1 MAAVSKI
8 ENGVV
13 ELRTDVGSLYVCP
26 TQWQRLYLRW
36 TFRNFHS
43 LPLQILN
50 RRQKRL
56 IESLSRS
63 AIVTPTER
71 VPVSAIIGIVENMR
85 VLAPATAE
93 TAEPAKP
100 AKPAV
105 AEAKLAVLQGRAEDA
120 AVESGAP
127 ALVER
132 APRVRPGVPE
142 TVHSRTDIPS
152 GVAEKPAAK
161 IRSTGRSTKRSPWR
175 LVLAGMGMA
184 AILLLAFW
192 LVPLWRSPQLRI
204 VRAPLLPPQTRDEQ
218 KPKVS
223 ISSLATQKQDSE
235 HTPASPKPVPGLQAG
250 GRHEAKTAVSSAI
263 VAPSAVPVP
272 ISPTLPQIVE
282 APRLGF
288 IYPAAPNPNL
298 VGKVA
303 LKAVVGSDG
312 TVKEVE
318 VLSGDRTLAAAA
330 VRAVMQW
337 RYAPAQ
343 LDGRTGEAET
353 HVTISFLGDD
363 AISIILPQG
372 R

>member
-1 MAAVSKI
+1 MTAVSKI

-50 RRQKRL
+50 PRQKRL

-63 AIVTPTER
+63 AIVTPAER
-71 VPVSAIIGIVENMR
+71 VPVSAVIGVVENMK

-105 AEAKLAVLQGRAEDA
+105 VEAKLAVLQGRAEDA
-120 AVESGAP
+120 AMESGAP
-127 ALVER
+127 ALAER
-132 APRVRPGVPE
+132 AAVPE
-142 TVHSRTDIPS
+142 IVHSGTDVTA
-152 GVAEKPAAK
+152 GGAEKPAAE
-161 IRSTGRSTKRSPWR
+161 IRSAVRSTKRRPWS
-175 LVLAGMGMA
+175 LVLAGTGTA
-184 AILLLAFW
+184 AVLLLAFW
-192 LVPLWRSPQLRI
+192 LIPLWRSPQLRI
-204 VRAPLLPPQTRDEQ
+204 VQTPLLPPPQAREQ

-223 ISSLATQKQDSE
+223 ISSSAAQKQESE
-235 HTPASPKPVPGLQAG
+235 QTPASLKPVRGLQAG
-250 GRHEAKTAVSSAI
+250 GRHEAKTAVSST
-263 VAPSAVPVP
+263 VAAASAVAVP
-272 ISPTLPQIVE
+272 ISSTLPEIVE
-282 APRLGF
+282 PPRSGF

-312 TVKEVE
+312 MVKEVE
-318 VLSGDRTLAAAA
+318 VLSGDRALAAAA
-330 VRAVMQW
+330 VRAVKQW

-353 HVTISFLGDD
+353 RVTISFLGDD
-363 AISIILPQG
+363 AISITLPQV